1 MTPELL
7 RAYVLILMRDVLIP
21 GAGVFLAIWLPIT
34 GVFEPWQIPFV
45 LSLVGVPL
53 VGRIGQGK
61 HDGEREPVEP
71 ESR

>member
-21 GAGVFLAIWLPIT
+21 GAGVFLAIWLP
-34 GVFEPWQIPFV
+34 VSQHFEPWQIPFV

-61 HDGEREPVEP
+61 EQPDEEHEEEPG
-71 ESR
+71 S